1 MNIEQFNLLPQPQAF
16 SALESCCVAKNWVD
30 AMLDLRPF
38 ADLPALYQSAESIWE
53 KCAEADYL
61 AAFEGHPRI
70 GDVATLKAKYQHTA
84 GMAGHEQQG
93 MSQADEQLLHR
104 MKQRNDD
111 YFDKFGFIFI
121 VCASGK
127 SAQEMLEILESRI
140 GNDYKTE
147 LAIAANEQMKITQIR
162 LEKLFIAE

>member
-1 MNIEQFNLLPQPQAF
+1 MNLEQFNQLPERQAF
-16 SALESCCVAKNWVD
+16 EALESCCVAKNWVN
-30 AMLDLRPF
+30 AMLAVRPF
-38 ADLPALYQSAESIWE
+38 SDFQSLSNIAQSLWAQ
-53 KCAEADYL
+53 CSDQDYL

-84 GMAGHEQQG
+84 NLAGHEQSG
-93 MSQADEQLLHR
+93 MTQADDQLLKK

-127 SAQEMLEILESRI
+127 SAQQMLEILESRI